1 MTDLSLP
8 PLMTGIA
15 TAVPPFQA
23 AQEMAAAGCD
33 GGTVLYRPEAERLE
47 AAVVL
52 APEVALEDAAVML
65 IAAGLGFANALG
77 ALAPPEVGV
86 HLEWAGAI
94 RVNGARCGGL
104 RVAAS
109 TKAPDEI
116 PDWLVIGIETPFQ
129 HQHPSAP
136 GQDTETTALYEE
148 GCAEITPQGLL
159 EAWAR
164 HSLHWINRWEAEGNR
179 PLHAE
184 WQGLVHGLEEE
195 IQDGTFVGTDARF
208 GRLVRKG
215 ETVHLTPLS
224 HLVEPR

>member
-52 APEVALEDAAVML
+52 APEVVLEDAVVML

-94 RVNGARCGGL
+94 R
-104 RVAAS
+104 
-109 TKAPDEI
+109 
-116 PDWLVIGIETPFQ
+116 
-129 HQHPSAP
+129 
-136 GQDTETTALYEE
+136 
-148 GCAEITPQGLL
+148 
-159 EAWAR
+159 
-164 HSLHWINRWEAEGNR
+164 
-179 PLHAE
+179 
-184 WQGLVHGLEEE
+184 
-195 IQDGTFVGTDARF
+195 
-208 GRLVRKG
+208 
-215 ETVHLTPLS
+215 
-224 HLVEPR
+224 